1 MWRLAT
7 AFRNPKPKDA
17 GYVELDSHEE
27 EELRTKAKAKNSTL
41 DERISYCEFM
51 LSKYPAK
58 KDKYTNLLR
67 FNQKCPFLTIVVGI

>member
-7 AFRNPKPKDA
+7 AFRGNSKPA
-17 GYVELDSHEE
+17 EYVELDSREE
-27 EELRTKAKAKNSTL
+27 KELKTRAKAQDGTL

-58 KDKYTNLLR
+58 KDKYTSLLE
-67 FNQKCPFLTIVVGI
+67 KLYKKMITM